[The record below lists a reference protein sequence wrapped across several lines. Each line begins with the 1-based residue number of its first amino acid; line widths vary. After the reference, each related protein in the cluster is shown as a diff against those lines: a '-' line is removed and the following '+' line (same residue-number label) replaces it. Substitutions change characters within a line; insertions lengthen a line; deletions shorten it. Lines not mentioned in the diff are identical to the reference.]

1 MMHSILNKTL
11 AAFALTMITATAS
24 LAQAQQEKV
33 AASANAN
40 MSTPDGLVKFVVED
54 VMNTI
59 KSDKAIQSGDLRK
72 INSLVDQKILPYS
85 DFQKT
90 TRMSMGRNWSK
101 ATPAQQA
108 LITQEFK
115 TLLIRIYGGALA
127 QVKDQK
133 IQYKPFRA
141 SADDTDVIVRTV
153 VVGKGEP
160 IQLDYRLEKT
170 GNAWRVYDINILGAW
185 LVESYRNQ
193 FNDQVSKGGI
203 DGLIQFL
210 QQRNNS
216 LANAK

>member
-1 MMHSILNKTL
+1 MMHPILNKTF
-11 AAFALTMITATAS
+11 AAIALSLITATAS
-24 LAQAQQEKV
+24 FAQAPQ
-33 AASANAN
+33 AAANAGANAN

-54 VMNTI
+54 VMSTI

-72 INSLVDQKILPYS
+72 VNALVDQKILPYS

-90 TRMSMGRNWSK
+90 TRLAMGRNWSK

-141 SADDTDVIVRTV
+141 SADDTDVIVRTA

>member
-1 MMHSILNKTL
+1 MTHSILNKTL
-11 AAFALTMITATAS
+11 AAFALTVIAATAS
-24 LAQAQQEKV
+24 LAQAPQ
-33 AASANAN
+33 ASAN

-54 VMNTI
+54 VLNTI

-72 INSLVDQKILPYS
+72 INALVDQKILPYS

-90 TRMSMGRNWSK
+90 
-101 ATPAQQA
+101 TPAQQA

-133 IQYKPFRA
+133 IQYKPLRA

-170 GNAWRVYDINILGAW
+170 ANAWRVYDINILGAW

>member
-11 AAFALTMITATAS
+11 AAIALTAITATAS
-24 LAQAQQEKV
+24 LAQAQQEKF

-54 VMNTI
+54 VLSII

-133 IQYKPFRA
+133 IQFKPFRA
-141 SADDTDVIVRTV
+141 AADDTDVIVRTV

>member
-1 MMHSILNKTL
+1 MHSILNKT
-11 AAFALTMITATAS
+11 FATIAWSLITATAS
-24 LAQAQQEKV
+24 FAQTQQTT
-33 AASANAN
+33 ANAN

-72 INSLVDQKILPYS
+72 VNALVDQKILPYS

-90 TRMSMGRNWSK
+90 TRVFIGRNWSK

>member
-11 AAFALTMITATAS
+11 AAIALTAITVTAS

-59 KSDKAIQSGDLRK
+59 KSDKAIQNGDLRK

-115 TLLIRIYGGALA
+115 RLLIRIYGGALA

>member
-1 MMHSILNKTL
+1 MMHPVLNK
-11 AAFALTMITATAS
+11 AFAAIALTLITATTS
-24 LAQAQQEKV
+24 FAQAQQ
-33 AASANAN
+33 ATANAGANAN

-54 VMNTI
+54 VLNII

-72 INSLVDQKILPYS
+72 INALVDQKILPYS

-90 TRMSMGRNWSK
+90 TRLAMGRNWPK

-133 IQYKPFRA
+133 IQYKPLRA

-185 LVESYRNQ
+185 LVEAYRNQ

>member
-1 MMHSILNKTL
+1 MMYPVLNKTF
-11 AAFALTMITATAS
+11 AAIALTLIAVTTS
-24 LAQAQQEKV
+24 FAQVQQEKV
-33 AASANAN
+33 TTNANAN
-40 MSTPDGLVKFVVED
+40 ISTPDGLVKFVVED
-54 VMNTI
+54 VMNII

-90 TRMSMGRNWSK
+90 TRLAMGRNWPK

-133 IQYKPFRA
+133 IQYKPLRA

-170 GNAWRVYDINILGAW
+170 GNTWRVYDINILGAW

>member
-1 MMHSILNKTL
+1 MMHPILNKTL
-11 AAFALTMITATAS
+11 AAIALTVITATACF
-24 LAQAQQEKV
+24 AQAPQ
-33 AASANAN
+33 AAAPAPANAN

-72 INSLVDQKILPYS
+72 VNALVDQKILPYS

-90 TRMSMGRNWSK
+90 TRLAMGRNWPK

>member
-1 MMHSILNKTL
+1 MHPILNKTF
-11 AAFALTMITATAS
+11 AAIALSLITATAS
-24 LAQAQQEKV
+24 FAQAPQ
-33 AASANAN
+33 AAANAGANAN

-72 INSLVDQKILPYS
+72 VNALVDQKILPYS

-90 TRMSMGRNWSK
+90 TRLAMGRNWSK

-141 SADDTDVIVRTV
+141 SADDTDVIVRTA

>member
-11 AAFALTMITATAS
+11 AAIALTAITVTSS

>member
-1 MMHSILNKTL
+1 MMHPILNKTL
-11 AAFALTMITATAS
+11 AVITLTLITVTTS
-24 LAQAQQEKV
+24 LAQAQQ
-33 AASANAN
+33 AAANTHMN
-40 MSTPDGLVKFVVED
+40 SPDGLVKFVVED

-72 INSLVDQKILPYS
+72 INALVDQKILPYS

>member
-11 AAFALTMITATAS
+11 AAFALTVITATAS
-24 LAQAQQEKV
+24 LAQAQQ
-33 AASANAN
+33 ANAN
-40 MSTPDGLVKFVVED
+40 MNTPDGLVKFVVED

-72 INSLVDQKILPYS
+72 INALVDQKILPYS

>member
-1 MMHSILNKTL
+1 MMHPILNKTF
-11 AAFALTMITATAS
+11 AAIALSLITATAS
-24 LAQAQQEKV
+24 FAQAQQ
-33 AASANAN
+33 AAATAN

-59 KSDKAIQSGDLRK
+59 KSDKAIQNGDLRK
-72 INSLVDQKILPYS
+72 VNALVDQKILPYS

-90 TRMSMGRNWSK
+90 TRLAMGRNWPK

-108 LITQEFK
+108 MITQEFK

-133 IQYKPFRA
+133 IQYRPFRA

-170 GNAWRVYDINILGAW
+170 DNAWRVYDISILGAW
-185 LVESYRNQ
+185 LIESYRNQ

-216 LANAK
+216 LAKAK

>member
-1 MMHSILNKTL
+1 MMHPILNKTFAAIAL
-11 AAFALTMITATAS
+11 SLIAATAAFA
-24 LAQAQQEKV
+24 QAPQDK
-33 AASANAN
+33 AGANAI

-59 KSDKAIQSGDLRK
+59 KSDKAIQNGDLRK
-72 INSLVDQKILPYS
+72 VNALVDQKILPYS

-90 TRMSMGRNWSK
+90 TRLSMGRNWSK

-133 IQYKPFRA
+133 IQFKPFRA

-203 DGLIQFL
+203 EGLIQFL